1 MTKTH
6 IILGSFLTIT
16 VGGIVMANVYSSH
29 TSNASQAPRVRAA
42 AIRTVPSFLTTLSKR
57 MASQMGDNHPISGK
71 FVVTTR
77 RAANQ
82 LVAGAH
88 VDSNPAVYLVVMQG
102 QFIDRVASRPAGA
115 KAPTGDRIVFTV
127 TVSTHQ
133 ILDFGITDMNP
144 DMAKLGVVHNVL

>member
-1 MTKTH
+1 MTKIH

-29 TSNASQAPRVRAA
+29 TSNASQALRVRAA
-42 AIRTVPSFLTTLSKR
+42 AIRTVPSFLTILSKR

-82 LVAGAH
+82 LVAGPH
-88 VDSNPAVYLVVMQG
+88 VDSNSAVYLIVIQG
-102 QFIDRVASRPAGA
+102 QFIDRVASQPPGV
-115 KAPTGDRIVFTV
+115 KAPTGDRIVFMVAV
-127 TVSTHQ
+127 TTHQ
-133 ILDFGITDMNP
+133 ILDFGITNMNP
-144 DMAKLGVVHNVL
+144 DMAKLGVVHNIL